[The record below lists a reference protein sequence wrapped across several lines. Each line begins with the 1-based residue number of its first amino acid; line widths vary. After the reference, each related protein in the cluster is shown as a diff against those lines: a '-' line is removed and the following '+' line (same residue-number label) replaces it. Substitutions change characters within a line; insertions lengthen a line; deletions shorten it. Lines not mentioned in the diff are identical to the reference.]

1 MLRKVFRIENSVEIN
16 FGRKNHQVFH
26 ARPTVGASGQYFGAE
41 KTPSHAY
48 YVADSQRPVR
58 ASLGKAWKTAWDL
71 RTPYRQSP
79 ASGSIGSFFAFTF
92 LYPLKTIDFWCAE

>member
-26 ARPTVGASGQYFGAE
+26 ARPTVCASGQYFGVE

-58 ASLGKAWKTAWDL
+58 ASLDKAWKTAWHL
-71 RTPYRQSP
+71 RTPYGQSP
-79 ASGSIGSFFAFTF
+79 ASGSMHALLGSFFAFTF
-92 LYPLKTIDFWCAE
+92 CTL